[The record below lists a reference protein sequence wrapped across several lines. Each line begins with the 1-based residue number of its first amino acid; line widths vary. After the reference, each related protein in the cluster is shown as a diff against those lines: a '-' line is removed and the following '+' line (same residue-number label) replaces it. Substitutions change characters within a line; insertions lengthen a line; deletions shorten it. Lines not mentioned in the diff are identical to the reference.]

1 MPARYPVRGLLARR
15 ASPQLVAPREDYAT
29 VVRREAPKD
38 VAPDEAPVVRFPGG
52 VAPERANGLPLL
64 LEETGDGGVRRVG

>member
-1 MPARYPVRGLLARR
+1 
-15 ASPQLVAPREDYAT
+15 

-64 LEETGDGGVRRVG
+64 LEEACDGGLRRVGDSR

>member
-1 MPARYPVRGLLARR
+1 M
-15 ASPQLVAPREDYAT
+15 
-29 VVRREAPKD
+29 VRREAPKD

-64 LEETGDGGVRRVG
+64 LEEAGDGGVRRVG